1 MSQVT
6 QYEIM
11 LALDSC
17 VLIET
22 LKNPKFAKK
31 VTRLFLGNH
40 SRIALQDVVLK
51 ESERILQKP
60 KEFIVQRIRDIL
72 RKEVFVFATTDEMR
86 QAATKMERQYGICHN
101 PDSIILAAA
110 KTHSWT
116 LLSIDKGVLRT
127 AEFEGILTFNPYRGG
142 W

>member
-1 MSQVT
+1 MST
-6 QYEIM
+6 LQYEIM

-17 VLIET
+17 VVIET
-22 LKNPKFAKK
+22 IKNPKFANK
-31 VTRLFLGNH
+31 VIRLFAGNYA
-40 SRIALQDVVLK
+40 RIVLQDVVLK

-60 KEFIVQRIRDIL
+60 REFIIQKIRGIL

-86 QAATKMERQYGICHN
+86 HAATKMEKQYGMCHS

-127 AEFEGILTFNPYRGG
+127 AEFEGILAFNPHRGG
-142 W
+142 N